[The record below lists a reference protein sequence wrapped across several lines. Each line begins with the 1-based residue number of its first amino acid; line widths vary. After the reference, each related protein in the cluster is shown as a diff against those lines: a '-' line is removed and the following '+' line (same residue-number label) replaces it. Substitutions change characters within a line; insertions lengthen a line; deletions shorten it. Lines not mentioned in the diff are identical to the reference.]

1 MAKIALAIVLVSMVM
16 ILSAQSVVG
25 DASTQPTTTADVKK
39 AAVPTPESA
48 PASSKDSSWTNW
60 AKDKIS
66 GIENIFASSPSS
78 GSAGAPESSPAP
90 GPAITI
96 KS

>member
-1 MAKIALAIVLVSMVM
+1 MAKFALAIVLVSMVM
-16 ILSAQSVVG
+16 ILSVQSVVG
-25 DASTQPTTTADVKK
+25 DTTAQPALTADVKK
-39 AAVPTPESA
+39 ATVPTPEPASA
-48 PASSKDSSWTNW
+48 PSKDKSWTNW

-66 GIENIFASSPSS
+66 GIENIFSSSPSP
-78 GSAGAPESSPAP
+78 GSAGTPESSPAP